1 MIDAIRNAAVN
12 RIGERFFYG
21 WVIVAI
27 ANLGIF
33 ASGPGQSH
41 TFSVFVEPI
50 SNDLGISSATIA
62 TAYGA
67 ATLVAAFILPQTG
80 RMVDRYGPRKAL
92 IGIIVLLGLACLLF
106 GAAANFLWLAVGFA
120 ALRFFGQ
127 GSLMLGCANI
137 VSQWFAKSRG
147 FAMSL
152 MALGF
157 GISMAIH
164 PPLGQFLIETVG
176 WRTGWYILGGL
187 TWLLMLP
194 PLVLLAFDRPED
206 VGLRPDGE
214 KPAAGPATTNPTT
227 NADITG
233 LTLGEALRTI
243 SFYVVS
249 LGWFAIAMLVTT
261 LHFWQVTVMTRQG
274 VATDTAAQA
283 FTISAV
289 AMALAMPMVGAMFDR
304 MRTRYV
310 FAIGLLVTA
319 TSLITVTFASDTLTT
334 IAYAIIF
341 GINNAFSMTM
351 FGYLWPRY
359 FGRRHLGSIQG
370 TGQMI
375 GVVGASVGPF
385 PVGWAIDTIGDP
397 TWTLRLLALLPALA
411 ALLAVAYLRAPTA
424 VTESAHL
431 E

>member
-1 MIDAIRNAAVN
+1 LIDAIRNALVA
-12 RIGERFFYG
+12 RLGERLFYG
-21 WVIVAI
+21 WVIVAT

-50 SNDLGISSATIA
+50 STDLGISSATIA

-67 ATLVAAFILPQTG
+67 ATLVAAFLLPQTG
-80 RMVDRYGPRKAL
+80 RMVDRFGPRKAL
-92 IGIIVLLGLACLLF
+92 IGIIVLLGFACLLF

-120 ALRFFGQ
+120 ALRFIGQ

-137 VSQWFAKSRG
+137 VSQWFVKLRG

-164 PPLGQFLIETVG
+164 PPLGQFLIDTVG
-176 WRTGWYILGGL
+176 WRTSWYVLGGM

-194 PLVLLAFDRPED
+194 PLVLLAIDKPED
-206 VGLRPDGE
+206 VGLQPDGE
-214 KPAAGPATTNPTT
+214 QPLSSTAGSNTKVS
-227 NADITG
+227 ITG
-233 LTLGEALRTI
+233 LSLHEAMQTV

-249 LGWFAIAMLVTT
+249 FGWCCTSMLVTT

-289 AMALAMPMVGAMFDR
+289 AMALAMPLVGAMFDR

-319 TSLITVTFASDTLTT
+319 TSLNFVTFATDTLTT
-334 IAYAIIF
+334 IAYAVVF

-359 FGRRHLGSIQG
+359 FGRKHLGSIQG

-375 GVVGASVGPF
+375 GVVGASIGPF

-397 TWTLRLLALLPALA
+397 TWTLRLLAILPALA
-411 ALLAVAYLRAPTA
+411 ALLAVAYLRAPSA